1 MLTAQFSALT
11 ILFSLC
17 AWFIGH
23 QASHCAAYRAGSVE
37 LSNPVALI
45 MGLET
50 FLGLI
55 FLAWFAYMDGISHA
69 ASLFALSFVVRL
81 ALVNEVHVV
90 ALGDCP
96 CAYASNLAHHH
107 RRLQQDFKYQVEVTG
122 EISGPYSADE
132 IIVRSVLKKEFGA

>member
-23 QASHCAAYRAGSVE
+23 QASHCAAYRAGNVE

-69 ASLFALSFVVRL
+69 ARLFALSFVVLL
-81 ALVNEVHVV
+81 APVKLENVFGLTQKAWAISLSGIVAVPALLISLVMLV
-90 ALGDCP
+90 L
-96 CAYASNLAHHH
+96 SND
-107 RRLQQDFKYQVEVTG
+107 RYID
-122 EISGPYSADE
+122 PM
-132 IIVRSVLKKEFGA
+132 